1 MKKRIIT
8 RTITTTE
15 VDIFAIDLNTAEPY
29 NTTIVVSGDL
39 SKEKKPNAVIAE
51 VYDNE
56 DRKFLKALGMRVHE
70 DLYALDEQKFLELAT
85 KVEKTYQEG

>member
-29 NTTIVVSGDL
+29 NTTISISGDL
-39 SKEKKPNAVIAE
+39 TNEKKPNAVISE

-70 DLYALDEQKFLELAT
+70 DLYGLDEQKFLELAT
-85 KVEKTYQEG
+85 KIEKTTKEG

>member
-39 SKEKKPNAVIAE
+39 PKEKKPNVVIAE

-56 DRKFLKALGMRVHE
+56 DRKFLKALGMRVRE

-85 KVEKTYQEG
+85 KVEKTAKEG

>member
-39 SKEKKPNAVIAE
+39 CKEKKPNTVIAE

-56 DRKFLKALGMRVHE
+56 DRKFLKALGMRVRE

-85 KVEKTYQEG
+85 KVEKTAKEG